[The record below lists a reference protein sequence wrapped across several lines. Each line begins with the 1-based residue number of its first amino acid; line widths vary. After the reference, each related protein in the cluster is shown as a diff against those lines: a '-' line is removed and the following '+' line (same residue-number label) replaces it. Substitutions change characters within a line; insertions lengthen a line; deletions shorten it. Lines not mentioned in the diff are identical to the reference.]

1 MLDVE
6 EYIIVQGLVIIKYM
20 VINFSSVTLPQS
32 ENLKLHI
39 LLERN
44 NEGNVIASVLEF
56 PNTQVEAPTTEQAV
70 QELKTLL
77 STRLEKI
84 EIIPLEIQLPQSE
97 AENPW
102 IKFAGVFKDDADF
115 AEIANN
121 LRAERKAVDED

>member
-121 LRAERKAVDED
+121 LRAERNAVDED

>member
-70 QELKTLL
+70 QELKKLL

-84 EIIPLEIQLPQSE
+84 EIIPLEIQLSQNE

-102 IKFAGVFKDDADF
+102 MKFAGVFKDDADF

-121 LRAERKAVDED
+121 LRAERNAVDED

>member
-1 MLDVE
+1 
-6 EYIIVQGLVIIKYM
+6 M

-39 LLERN
+39 VLERT
-44 NEGNVIASVLEF
+44 NEENVIASVMEF

-70 QELKTLL
+70 QELKKLL

-84 EIIPLEIQLPQSE
+84 EIIPVEIQLPPNE

-102 IKFAGVFKDDADF
+102 MKFAGVFQNDADF
-115 AEIANN
+115 AEIADH
-121 LRAERKAVDED
+121 LRAERNAVDED

>member
-6 EYIIVQGLVIIKYM
+6 EYIIVQGLLIIKYM

-39 LLERN
+39 LLSRN

-70 QELKTLL
+70 QELKKLL

-84 EIIPLEIQLPQSE
+84 EIIPLEIQLSQSE

-102 IKFAGVFKDDADF
+102 IKFAGAFKDDADF

-121 LRAERKAVDED
+121 LRAERNAVDED

>member
-1 MLDVE
+1 
-6 EYIIVQGLVIIKYM
+6 M

-39 LLERN
+39 LLSRN

-70 QELKTLL
+70 QELKKLL

-84 EIIPLEIQLPQSE
+84 EIIPLEIQLSQSE

-102 IKFAGVFKDDADF
+102 IKFAGAFKDDADF

-121 LRAERKAVDED
+121 LRAERNAVDED

>member
-1 MLDVE
+1 
-6 EYIIVQGLVIIKYM
+6 M

-70 QELKTLL
+70 QELKKLL

-84 EIIPLEIQLPQSE
+84 EIIPLEIQLDHSE

-102 IKFAGVFKDDADF
+102 IKFAGAFQDDADF

-121 LRAERKAVDED
+121 LRAERNAVDED

>member
-1 MLDVE
+1 MLNVE
-6 EYIIVQGLVIIKYM
+6 EYILVQGLLIIKYM

-39 LLERN
+39 LLSRN

-56 PNTQVEAPTTEQAV
+56 PNTQVEAPTTEQALL
-70 QELKTLL
+70 ELKTLL

-84 EIIPLEIQLPQSE
+84 EIIAIEIQLPQSE

-102 IKFAGVFKDDADF
+102 IKFAGVFQDDADF

-121 LRAERKAVDED
+121 LRAERNAVDED

>member
-6 EYIIVQGLVIIKYM
+6 EYIIVQGLLIIKYM

-44 NEGNVIASVLEF
+44 HEGNVIASVLEF
-56 PNTQVEAPTTEQAV
+56 PNTQVEAPTTEQALL
-70 QELKTLL
+70 ELKKLL

-84 EIIPLEIQLPQSE
+84 EIMSVEIQLSQSE

-102 IKFAGVFKDDADF
+102 MKFAGVFKDDADF

-121 LRAERKAVDED
+121 LRAERNAVDED

>member
-6 EYIIVQGLVIIKYM
+6 EYIIVQGLLIIKYM

-56 PNTQVEAPTTEQAV
+56 PQTQVEAPTTEQALL
-70 QELKTLL
+70 ELKKLL
-77 STRLEKI
+77 STRLENI
-84 EIIPLEIQLPQSE
+84 EIMTVEIQLPQSE
-97 AENPW
+97 AENPFL
-102 IKFAGVFKDDADF
+102 KFAGVFKDDADF
-115 AEIANN
+115 AEIADH
-121 LRAERKAVDED
+121 LRAERNAVDED

>member
-1 MLDVE
+1 
-6 EYIIVQGLVIIKYM
+6 M

-39 LLERN
+39 LLSRN

-70 QELKTLL
+70 QELKKLL

-84 EIIPLEIQLPQSE
+84 EIIPLEIQLSQNE

-102 IKFAGVFKDDADF
+102 MKFAGVFKDDADF

-121 LRAERKAVDED
+121 LRAERNAVDED

>member
-6 EYIIVQGLVIIKYM
+6 EYIIVQGLLIIKYM

-39 LLERN
+39 LLSRN
-44 NEGNVIASVLEF
+44 HEGNVIASVLEF
-56 PNTQVEAPTTEQAV
+56 PNTQVEAPT
-70 QELKTLL
+70 QELALLELKKLL

-84 EIIPLEIQLPQSE
+84 EIMSVEIQLSQSE

-102 IKFAGVFKDDADF
+102 MKFAGVFKDDADF

-121 LRAERKAVDED
+121 LRAERNAVDED

>member
-70 QELKTLL
+70 QELKKLL

-84 EIIPLEIQLPQSE
+84 EIIPLEIQLSQSE

-102 IKFAGVFKDDADF
+102 IKFAGVFQDDADF

-121 LRAERKAVDED
+121 LRAERNAVDED

>member
-6 EYIIVQGLVIIKYM
+6 EYIIVQGSVIIKYM

-39 LLERN
+39 LLSRN

-84 EIIPLEIQLPQSE
+84 EIIPLEIQLSQSE

-102 IKFAGVFKDDADF
+102 IQFAGVFKDDADF

-121 LRAERKAVDED
+121 LRAERNAVDED

>member
-6 EYIIVQGLVIIKYM
+6 EYIIVQSLVIIKYM

-70 QELKTLL
+70 QELKKLL

-84 EIIPLEIQLPQSE
+84 EIIPLEIQLSQSE

-102 IKFAGVFKDDADF
+102 IKFAGVFQDDADF

-121 LRAERKAVDED
+121 LRAERNAVDED

>member
-1 MLDVE
+1 MLNVE
-6 EYIIVQGLVIIKYM
+6 EYIIVPGLLINKNM
-20 VINFSSVTLPQS
+20 LINFSSVTLPQS

-56 PNTQVEAPTTEQAV
+56 PNTQVEAPTTEQALL
-70 QELKTLL
+70 ELKEFL
-77 STRLEKI
+77 SIRLEKI
-84 EIIPLEIQLPQSE
+84 EIIPIEIQLPQSE

-102 IKFAGVFKDDADF
+102 MKFAGVFKDDADF

-121 LRAERKAVDED
+121 LRAERNAVEED

>member
-1 MLDVE
+1 
-6 EYIIVQGLVIIKYM
+6 M

-39 LLERN
+39 LLSRN
-44 NEGNVIASVLEF
+44 HEGNVIASVLEF
-56 PNTQVEAPTTEQAV
+56 PNTQVEAPT
-70 QELKTLL
+70 QELALLELKKLL

-84 EIIPLEIQLPQSE
+84 EIMSVEIQLSQSE

-121 LRAERKAVDED
+121 LRAERNAVDED